1 METCGALR
9 AVGAFPRGAPEG
21 PTVRASL
28 PTGSTIPSAPCA
40 NLAPILRFGCV
51 FQRATALQHAIPS
64 TLRQPQPQ
72 PQPQSQSQFQF
83 QLQPQPQ
90 QTAFSLFGIKNH
102 ESWGGA
108 DQKKR
113 KSGLGCGEAKAQD
126 HSPSS
131 TKAKAFAKHQ
141 FTALL
146 REIPPAAL
154 RSSLQKGLVSVSPK
168 PQNSAKPIRNLKK
181 AVCWG
186 VFLVFWRGNC
196 VRTPSVDRAHSGA
209 LAFRCP
215 ASCPALFRHLYKGWF
230 SRLWPD
236 GSVCGPRHL
245 RQ

>member
-1 METCGALR
+1 MRSVAR
-9 AVGAFPRGAPEG
+9 RGSFPEG
-21 PTVRASL
+21 RAR
-28 PTGSTIPSAPCA
+28 GSYGA
-40 NLAPILRFGCV
+40 RFASDW
-51 FQRATALQHAIPS
+51 FHDTQR
-64 TLRQPQPQ
+64 TLRQPCAHLAVRLRFPTCHRA
-72 PQPQSQSQFQF
+72 PACDPVHAAPTTTPTSASVPAPVSVPAPTTTPTNSFF
-83 QLQPQPQ
+83 
-90 QTAFSLFGIKNH
+90 AI
-102 ESWGGA
+102 W
-108 DQKKR
+108 DQKSR
-113 KSGLGCGEAKAQD
+113 KLGLGCGEAKAQD

-141 FTALL
+141 VTALL
-146 REIPPAAL
+146 REIPPADLKSAL
-154 RSSLQKGLVSVSPK
+154 RKGLISVSPK

-209 LAFRCP
+209 LVFRCP

-236 GSVCGPRHL
+236 GSVCGSRHL

>member
-9 AVGAFPRGAPEG
+9 AVGASPRGAPGG

-51 FQRATALQHAIPS
+51 FRCANPDFDLYLSPNS
-64 TLRQPQPQ
+64 
-72 PQPQSQSQFQF
+72 SSDFDSNSNK
-83 QLQPQPQ
+83 QLFRYLGSKI
-90 QTAFSLFGIKNH
+90 TKVGVSWIK
-102 ESWGGA
+102 
-108 DQKKR
+108 K
-113 KSGLGCGEAKAQD
+113 
-126 HSPSS
+126 
-131 TKAKAFAKHQ
+131 KAKVVARMRRSESARSFAKLCQ
-141 FTALL
+141 NESVCET
-146 REIPPAAL
+146 PAHSAVK
-154 RSSLQKGLVSVSPK
+154 R
-168 PQNSAKPIRNLKK
+168 NSASRLEKRLAQGAHLGLAETPKFGKTYPKSQK